1 MTYPILAGAPVP
13 TPDLAVLALWLAD
26 ARLKY
31 HQLMTGQTAVEIA
44 VDGATFV
51 TKFAKPD
58 ADKLA
63 AYILRLEG
71 QIQAAG
77 RPQRGPGAIGITFN

>member
-1 MTYPILAGAPVP
+1 MTYLASTAGA
-13 TPDLAVLALWLAD
+13 DLVVLASWLAD
-26 ARLKY
+26 ARAAY
-31 HQLMTGQTAVEIA
+31 HRLMTGQAAVEIA

-58 ADKLA
+58 ADKLL
-63 AYILRLEG
+63 AYITRLEG

-77 RPQRGPGAIGITFN
+77 RPQRGPGAIGIMFN